1 MRLSNILG
9 LNART
14 QLFSYRYNTV
24 RGRKVCDSKIQTAK
38 VLKVFEIAHP
48 QIYKKFRRSEEIV
61 SFDFQSLPNS
71 FALKPSRGLGGEGI
85 IVVKRRAKDGES
97 WITTQR
103 QRVTKDDL
111 NLHILDIL
119 EGAYSLGNTPDVA
132 FIQEFVG
139 RHKAFR
145 KYAYRGTPDIRIIV
159 FNKVPVMSML
169 RLPTKDSG
177 GRANLHQGA
186 IAVGIDITT
195 GITTR
200 AIWYETQIMLKPG
213 SKRKLRGIKIPDWT
227 KILRMAVEA

>member
-1 MRLSNILG
+1 MDNHQRLHLK
-9 LNART
+9 
-14 QLFSYRYNTV
+14 QL
-24 RGRKVCDSKIQTAK
+24 
-38 VLKVFEIAHP
+38 
-48 QIYKKFRRSEEIV
+48 

-71 FALKPSRGLGGEGI
+71 LAPKPSRGLGGEGI

-111 NLHILDIL
+111 SLHILDIL
-119 EGAYSLGNTPDVA
+119 EGAYSMGNTPDVA

-186 IAVGIDITT
+186 IAVGIDIAT

-200 AIWYETQIMLKPG
+200 AIWYGKQITYKPG
-213 SKRKLRGIKIPDWT
+213 TSRKLHGIKIPNWT
-227 KILRMAVEA
+227 SVLETAVR